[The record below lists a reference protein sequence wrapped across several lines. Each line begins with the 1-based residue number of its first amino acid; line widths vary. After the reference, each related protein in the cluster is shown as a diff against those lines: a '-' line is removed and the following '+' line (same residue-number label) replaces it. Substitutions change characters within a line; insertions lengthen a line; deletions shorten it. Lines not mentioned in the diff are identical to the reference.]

1 MKTLQTYEEKETML
15 FDFINVFN
23 EEQCKHFYKDYSK
36 KSAKAKREYIDS
48 AINDGIFIHLDNLA
62 ETTPVFYR
70 CIHAL
75 EKFPFIK
82 EDDLYIRK
90 WGREYKCLTK
100 SFIGEMYILKLYLRI
115 QNLFNCWE
123 LPCGQSAA

>member
-1 MKTLQTYEEKETML
+1 MKGLRTYKEKETVL
-15 FDFINVFN
+15 FDFINIFN
-23 EEQCKHFYKDYSK
+23 EEQCKHFYKSYSEMK
-36 KSAKAKREYIDS
+36 AKEKREYIDS
-48 AINDGIFIHLDNLA
+48 AINDGIYIHLDNLA

-82 EDDLYIRK
+82 EDDLYVKK

-100 SFIGEMYILKLYLRI
+100 SFVGEMYILKQLRMK
-115 QNLFNCWE
+115 NLLNCWE
-123 LPCGQSAA
+123 LLTGQSAA